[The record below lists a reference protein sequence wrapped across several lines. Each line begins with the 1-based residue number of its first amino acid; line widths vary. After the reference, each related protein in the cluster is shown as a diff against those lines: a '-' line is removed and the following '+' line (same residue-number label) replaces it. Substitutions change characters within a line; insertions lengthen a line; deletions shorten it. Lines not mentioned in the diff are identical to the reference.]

1 MDSFAQRQAL
11 DILIRQH
18 GEEYSSLSRL
28 LGRNAAYVQQF
39 IKRGTP
45 KKLSEDDRRTLARY
59 FGIDERELG
68 GRPPERDTNSRMVAI
83 PILDV
88 SASAGPGAVPVAET
102 STAAMEFD
110 SRWLKRLTF
119 SSPEKLSIIRVRGDS
134 MSPTI
139 CDGDEVLVDTGDAA
153 ERLRDGI
160 YVLRIEETL
169 VAKRLAI
176 RPTDRAISILSDNAA
191 YPPYD
196 NLDRSALHVI
206 GRVRWFGRV
215 MQ

>member
-1 MDSFAQRQAL
+1 
-11 DILIRQH
+11 
-18 GEEYSSLSRL
+18 
-28 LGRNAAYVQQF
+28 
-39 IKRGTP
+39 
-45 KKLSEDDRRTLARY
+45 
-59 FGIDERELG
+59 
-68 GRPPERDTNSRMVAI
+68 MVAI

-88 SASAGPGAVPVAET
+88 SASAGPGAVPVSET

-110 SRWLKRLTF
+110 SRWLKRLTS

-139 CDGDEVLVDTGDAA
+139 CDGDEVLVDTGDGAD
-153 ERLRDGI
+153 RLRDGI
-160 YVLRIEETL
+160 YVLRIEDTL
-169 VAKRLAI
+169 VAKRVAI
-176 RPTDRAISILSDNAA
+176 RPTDHAISILSDNAA

>member
-1 MDSFAQRQAL
+1 MDSLAQREAL
-11 DILIRQH
+11 DVLIRQR
-18 GEEYSSLSRL
+18 GEDYSSLSRL

-59 FGIDERELG
+59 FGVDERELG
-68 GRPPERDTNSRMVAI
+68 GRSPERDTNNRMVAI

-88 SASAGPGAVPVAET
+88 SASAGPGAVPVSET

-110 SRWLKRLTF
+110 SRWLKRLTS

-139 CDGDEVLVDTGDAA
+139 CDGDEVLVDTGDGAD
-153 ERLRDGI
+153 RLRDGI
-160 YVLRIEETL
+160 YVLRIEDTL
-169 VAKRLAI
+169 VAKRVAI
-176 RPTDRAISILSDNAA
+176 RPTDHAISILSDNAA

>member
-1 MDSFAQRQAL
+1 MDSLAQRQAL
-11 DILIRQH
+11 DVLIRQR
-18 GEEYSSLSRL
+18 GEDYSSLSRL
-28 LGRNAAYVQQF
+28 LGRNAAYIQQF

-45 KKLSEDDRRTLARY
+45 KKLTLARY
-59 FGIDERELG
+59 FGVDERELG
-68 GRPPERDTNSRMVAI
+68 GRSPERDTNNRMVAI

-88 SASAGPGAVPVAET
+88 SASAGPGAVPVSET

-110 SRWLKRLTF
+110 SRWLKRLTS

-139 CDGDEVLVDTGDAA
+139 CDGDEVLVDTGDGAD
-153 ERLRDGI
+153 RLRDGI
-160 YVLRIEETL
+160 YVLRIEDTL
-169 VAKRLAI
+169 VAKRVAI
-176 RPTDRAISILSDNAA
+176 RPTDRAISILSDNVA